1 MNMFGNFFGFGRDR
15 LLIEQ
20 LERAPYP
27 DVVAAADLGAPRARI
42 DPDQSK
48 SWLRRVMP
56 IVKAHKVTFILSLLM
71 SFIALLTQV
80 QIPRLI
86 GTAITNSI
94 QFHHVPLRH
103 YVVILVI
110 AIVVREV
117 ANYIGRRNLL
127 QTAYMMEYDLRVSI
141 YEHLMGLSFPFYD
154 SVQSGQL
161 ISRSNSD
168 VRAVQMYLVM
178 APTVFVQCAVVV
190 IAFAEMFTLNVPL
203 TLITMGALPLTF
215 AAGVA
220 MRKKIFPVSW
230 LIQARLA
237 EVATIVEENIS
248 GVRVVKSFAAEQP
261 QLNTLSDAAARVR
274 WGYTKDADIR
284 GTWAPTLENLP
295 RLGLAV
301 ILLYGGV
308 LVAHHQLYV
317 GTLFTFQAYMLLFQ
331 PPFRQLGMVIMM
343 GQRASASAKRIY
355 EVLDTPAEIVDQPN
369 ATPLTQSGGHLKI
382 DDLSFTYASGHEVL
396 HHVNLELEP
405 GETVALVG
413 RTGSG
418 KSTISRLVNRSYD
431 PSAGRVLIDGH
442 DIREY
447 TLDSLRR
454 TVGVVFDEPFLFSLS
469 IRDNIAFARPDAS
482 MDEIRRAARAAAAD
496 GFIDAL
502 PEGYDSVIGERGY
515 TLSGG
520 QRQRLAIA
528 RTLLLNPPILILD
541 DATSAIDVQV
551 EQQIHRALRDLLRS
565 RTTLIIAHRLSTI
578 ALATRVALMEDGT
591 IVNVGTHEHLLAT
604 DPRYVEVLAHADK
617 ESIDLDAGLLDGEP
631 VVAEQGA

>member
-1 MNMFGNFFGFGRDR
+1 VIRESTRRADR
-15 LLIEQ
+15 QFAE
-20 LERAPYP
+20 LEHAPYP
-27 DVVAAADLGAPRARI
+27 DVIANRDLGAPRGTPS
-42 DPDQSK
+42 PDKSK
-48 SWLRRVMP
+48 SWTRRILP
-56 IVKAHKVTFILSLLM
+56 IVKAHRWTFGLSLTM

-80 QIPRLI
+80 QIPNLV
-86 GTAITNSI
+86 GTAINKSVST
-94 QFHHVPLRH
+94 HAVPIRH
-103 YVVILVI
+103 YATLIII
-110 AIVVREV
+110 AIVIREI

-127 QTAYMMEYDLRVSI
+127 QTAYLMEYDLRCSI

-154 SVQSGQL
+154 NVQSGQL

-190 IAFAEMFTLNVPL
+190 IAFIEMFTINVPL
-203 TLITMGALPLTF
+203 TLVTMCSLPLSF
-215 AAGVA
+215 GVGVA

-248 GVRVVKSFAAEQP
+248 GVRVVKSFAAEQAE
-261 QLNTLSDAAARVR
+261 LNTLSKAAARVR

-295 RLGLAV
+295 RIGLAV

-308 LVAHHQLYV
+308 LVLHGHLEV

-355 EVLDTPAEIVDQPN
+355 EVLDTEPEIVDVQNPVVMN
-369 ATPLTQSGGHLKI
+369 GSGGHVEI
-382 DDLSFTYASGHEVL
+382 NDLTFGYGNGAPVISHLS
-396 HHVNLELEP
+396 LELSP

-418 KSTISRLVNRSYD
+418 KSTLGRLINRSYD
-431 PSAGRVLIDGH
+431 PTGGSIRIDGI
-442 DIREY
+442 DLREY
-447 TLDSLRR
+447 DLDSLRR
-454 TVGVVFDEPFLFSLS
+454 TVGVVFDEPFLFSIS

-482 MDEIRRAARAAAAD
+482 FDDVRRAAKAAAAE
-496 GFIDAL
+496 GFIESL
-502 PEGYDSVIGERGY
+502 PEGYDTVIGERGY

-528 RTLLLNPPILILD
+528 RTLLLNPPVLILD

-551 EQQIHRALRDLLRS
+551 EQQIHQALRSLLAS

-578 ALATRVALMEDGT
+578 ALATRVALIDDGE
-591 IVNVGTHEHLLAT
+591 IIAIGTHEHLLET
-604 DPRYVEVLAHADK
+604 EPRYVEVLAHADK
-617 ESIDLDAGLLDGEP
+617 DDVDLDAPSGNGSSGRNGRVD
-631 VVAEQGA
+631 